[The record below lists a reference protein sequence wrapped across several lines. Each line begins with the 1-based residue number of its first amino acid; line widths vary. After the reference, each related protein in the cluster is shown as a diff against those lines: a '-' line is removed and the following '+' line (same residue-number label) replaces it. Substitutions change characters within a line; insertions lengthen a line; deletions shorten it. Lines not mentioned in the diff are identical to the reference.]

1 MAVPANLPDRDCIM
15 AGIEPGCNPPRVP
28 SSDEFK
34 DPFSEETRDGLLQIR
49 QWSNIQ
55 DTENTEVCKWVVIV
69 RLFQPFV
76 IFVAFCKKYFLH
88 RR

>member
-1 MAVPANLPDRDCIM
+1 M

-55 DTENTEVCKWVVIV
+55 EHGGVG
-69 RLFQPFV
+69 
-76 IFVAFCKKYFLH
+76 
-88 RR
+88 

>member
-1 MAVPANLPDRDCIM
+1 M

-55 DTENTEVCKWVVIV
+55 ETEVTEILGKNAKHLMI
-69 RLFQPFV
+69 LHN
-76 IFVAFCKKYFLH
+76 FL
-88 RR
+88 RVLRGQFA

>member
-1 MAVPANLPDRDCIM
+1 M

-55 DTENTEVCKWVVIV
+55 DTESTEAMEQGLKCFA
-69 RLFQPFV
+69 LFYEISVSFV
-76 IFVAFCKKYFLH
+76 SLWFRNGPKASN
-88 RR
+88 